1 MGATPNIIA
10 IGSAA
15 LSGPQPQDLT
25 TVDLVRKYL
34 DTANTPAPPPNAA
47 PLDNTILQLGV
58 TSVSNYWLERTG
70 LGSLNS
76 LVDYDERYDGTG
88 SDRLFVRNPPIVSVS
103 ALSLGGSAMQASP
116 DGFASGWVVDN
127 SRKSVS
133 YIGGRGGAR
142 GAYLRGTSGFQAASA
157 AFPRALQNVR
167 IVYTAGYG
175 LQVPAE
181 PATVPANVAGL
192 AVVNAAAWQRD
203 LGVRYAATGVPFLL
217 VQEAQAALVP
227 GQYALGAA
235 GVYIFASG
243 DVGQKVSIGYWA
255 RATPADVMEK
265 VTAQVAI
272 NSRRRGWLDQASIML
287 TQGGTTTYRSW
298 EIPPDIE
305 RCIQL
310 YTRRAVIYG

>member
-1 MGATPNIIA
+1 MGATPNVIA

-34 DTANTPAPPPNAA
+34 DTLNTPAPANAA
-47 PLDNTILQLGV
+47 PLDNTLLQLGI
-58 TSVSNYWLERTG
+58 TSVSNYWLERTC

-76 LVDYDERYDGTG
+76 IVDYDERYDGTG
-88 SDRLFVRNPPIVSVS
+88 SDRFFVRNTPIVSVS
-103 ALSLGGSAMQASP
+103 SLSLGGSAMQASP
-116 DGFASGWVVDN
+116 DGFASGYIIDN
-127 SRKSVS
+127 SRKSIS
-133 YIGGRGGAR
+133 YIGGGGGAR
-142 GAYLRGTSGFQAASA
+142 GQYLRGTYGFQAAPA
-157 AFPRALQNVR
+157 AFPRALQSVR
-167 IVYTAGYG
+167 VVYTAGYG

-181 PATVPANVAGL
+181 PATVPANPLGL

-203 LGVRYAATGVPFLL
+203 LGVTYAATGVPFLL
-217 VQEAQAALVP
+217 VQEAQGALQT

-235 GVYIFASG
+235 GVYIFATA
-243 DVGQKVSIGYWA
+243 DVGAKVVIGYWA

-272 NSRRRGWLDQASIML
+272 NSRRRAWLDQASIML

-310 YTRRAVIYG
+310 YTRRAVVYG